1 MPTPDCG
8 ASDRPS
14 IRRPAL
20 MSTGGVDW
28 EVRDACAQA
37 GVATARAANTAK
49 RGRIAVSLWGEANL
63 LVTASLSS
71 LRLGHSRTE
80 ATVAVR
86 VTCQCGTSYE
96 LKDEFAGRL
105 VKCPQCGR
113 ENRVPGVVPATA
125 VKPQA
130 DPVFDR
136 DVFLLRQQLLR
147 ISEKY
152 DVADEQGKKIVFVER
167 PAHLLR
173 NVGALLAA
181 LVAAGVVGV
190 GFGMLADKYDVA
202 DEQGKKIVFVERP
215 AHLLRNVG
223 ALLAAL
229 VAAGVVGVG
238 FGMLADMAKGTAFE
252 DVLVALAAIGA
263 IVALIAVGVG
273 LSAKRHVTFYR
284 DQSKRDKLLDVLQD
298 RKWQPITATYTVRD
312 RTGRTLALLWKNY
325 LYNII
330 RKRWYVK
337 APDGTTLYVAKED
350 SIILSLLRR
359 LLGPLFGLL
368 RTNFII
374 VRDGSEDVVGEFN
387 RKFTLLDRYVLDLKA
402 DGARVLDRRVALAL
416 GVMLDTGER
425 R

>member
-1 MPTPDCG
+1 MSPGSTVIWDRSITRAPFACPWTWATGPTALIRSPSIRMPTPDCG

-130 DPVFDR
+130 DRKSTRLNSSHRTISYAVFC
-136 DVFLLRQQLLR
+136 L
-147 ISEKY
+147 
-152 DVADEQGKKIVFVER
+152 KK
-167 PAHLLR
+167 
-173 NVGALLAA
+173 
-181 LVAAGVVGV
+181 
-190 GFGMLADKYDVA
+190 
-202 DEQGKKIVFVERP
+202 
-215 AHLLRNVG
+215 
-223 ALLAAL
+223 
-229 VAAGVVGVG
+229 
-238 FGMLADMAKGTAFE
+238 
-252 DVLVALAAIGA
+252 
-263 IVALIAVGVG
+263 
-273 LSAKRHVTFYR
+273 
-284 DQSKRDKLLDVLQD
+284 
-298 RKWQPITATYTVRD
+298 
-312 RTGRTLALLWKNY
+312 
-325 LYNII
+325 
-330 RKRWYVK
+330 
-337 APDGTTLYVAKED
+337 
-350 SIILSLLRR
+350 
-359 LLGPLFGLL
+359 
-368 RTNFII
+368 
-374 VRDGSEDVVGEFN
+374 
-387 RKFTLLDRYVLDLKA
+387 
-402 DGARVLDRRVALAL
+402 
-416 GVMLDTGER
+416 
-425 R
+425 

>member
-20 MSTGGVDW
+20 MSTGGAAW
-28 EVRDACAQA
+28 AVRDACAQA
-37 GVATARAANTAK
+37 GVATARVANRVK

-113 ENRVPGVVPATA
+113 ENRVPGLAAATA

-130 DPVFDR
+130 DAVFDR
-136 DVFLLRQQLLR
+136 DVFL
-147 ISEKY
+147 
-152 DVADEQGKKIVFVER
+152 F
-167 PAHLLR
+167 
-173 NVGALLAA
+173 
-181 LVAAGVVGV
+181 
-190 GFGMLADKYDVA
+190 
-202 DEQGKKIVFVERP
+202 
-215 AHLLRNVG
+215 
-223 ALLAAL
+223 
-229 VAAGVVGVG
+229 
-238 FGMLADMAKGTAFE
+238 
-252 DVLVALAAIGA
+252 
-263 IVALIAVGVG
+263 
-273 LSAKRHVTFYR
+273 R
-284 DQSKRDKLLDVLQD
+284 DQTKRGKLLEVLQD
-298 RKWQPITATYTVRD
+298 RKWQPITATFTVRD
-312 RTGRTLALLWKNY
+312 AAGRPLALLRKNY
-325 LYNII
+325 LFNLV
-330 RKRWYVK
+330 RKRWYVN
-337 APDGTTLYVAKED
+337 APNGTTLYMAKED

-368 RTNFII
+368 RTNFVI
-374 VRDGSEDVVGEFN
+374 VRGDSDDVVGEFN
-387 RKFTLLDRYVLDLKA
+387 RKFTILDRYVLDLKA
-402 DGARVLDRRVALAL
+402 DRNRLLDRRVALAL

>member
-1 MPTPDCG
+1 MSPDSTVIWDRSITRAPFACPSTWASGPTALMRSPSIRMPTPDCG

-20 MSTGGVDW
+20 MSTGG
-28 EVRDACAQA
+28 
-37 GVATARAANTAK
+37 
-49 RGRIAVSLWGEANL
+49 
-63 LVTASLSS
+63 
-71 LRLGHSRTE
+71 
-80 ATVAVR
+80 

-147 ISEKY
+147 ISE
-152 DVADEQGKKIVFVER
+152 
-167 PAHLLR
+167 
-173 NVGALLAA
+173 
-181 LVAAGVVGV
+181 
-190 GFGMLADKYDVA
+190 KYDVA

-312 RTGRTLALLWKNY
+312 RAGRTLALLWKNY

-330 RKRWYVK
+330 RKR
-337 APDGTTLYVAKED
+337 
-350 SIILSLLRR
+350 
-359 LLGPLFGLL
+359 
-368 RTNFII
+368 
-374 VRDGSEDVVGEFN
+374 
-387 RKFTLLDRYVLDLKA
+387 
-402 DGARVLDRRVALAL
+402 
-416 GVMLDTGER
+416 
-425 R
+425 

>member
-1 MPTPDCG
+1 M
-8 ASDRPS
+8 
-14 IRRPAL
+14 
-20 MSTGGVDW
+20 
-28 EVRDACAQA
+28 
-37 GVATARAANTAK
+37 
-49 RGRIAVSLWGEANL
+49 
-63 LVTASLSS
+63 
-71 LRLGHSRTE
+71 
-80 ATVAVR
+80 AVR
-86 VTCQCGTSYE
+86 VACQCGTSYE

-113 ENRVPGVVPATA
+113 ENRVPGVVPAGS
-125 VKPQA
+125 VKAQA

-152 DVADEQGKKIVFVER
+152 DVADELGKKIVFVER

-173 NVGALLAA
+173 NIGAILAGLAAGAL
-181 LVAAGVVGV
+181 VGVV
-190 GFGMLADKYDVA
+190 FGMLS
-202 DEQGKKIVFVERP
+202 
-215 AHLLRNVG
+215 
-223 ALLAAL
+223 
-229 VAAGVVGVG
+229 
-238 FGMLADMAKGTAFE
+238 DMAKGTPYEGLLA
-252 DVLVALAAIGA
+252 ALAVIGFL
-263 IVALIAVGVG
+263 VVLFTVGIA

-284 DQSKRDKLLDVLQD
+284 DETKRDKLLEVLQD

-312 RTGRTLALLWKNY
+312 RVGRTMALLWKNY
-325 LYNII
+325 LYNVV

-359 LLGPLFGLL
+359 FLGPLFGLL

-374 VRDGSEDVVGEFN
+374 VRNGSEDVVGEFN

-402 DGARVLDRRVALAL
+402 DRARELDRRVALAL

>member
-20 MSTGGVDW
+20 MSTGGADW

-86 VTCQCGTSYE
+86 VTCQCWTSYE

-136 DVFLLRQQLLR
+136 DVFLLRQQLPDLR
-147 ISEKY
+147 E
-152 DVADEQGKKIVFVER
+152 VRRGGRAGKENRVR
-167 PAHLLR
+167 R
-173 NVGALLAA
+173 
-181 LVAAGVVGV
+181 AAGAPAAQCRGATRRARRRGGRGRGIRDARRHGQGHGV
-190 GFGMLADKYDVA
+190 
-202 DEQGKKIVFVERP
+202 
-215 AHLLRNVG
+215 
-223 ALLAAL
+223 
-229 VAAGVVGVG
+229 
-238 FGMLADMAKGTAFE
+238 
-252 DVLVALAAIGA
+252 
-263 IVALIAVGVG
+263 
-273 LSAKRHVTFYR
+273 
-284 DQSKRDKLLDVLQD
+284 
-298 RKWQPITATYTVRD
+298 
-312 RTGRTLALLWKNY
+312 
-325 LYNII
+325 
-330 RKRWYVK
+330 
-337 APDGTTLYVAKED
+337 
-350 SIILSLLRR
+350 
-359 LLGPLFGLL
+359 
-368 RTNFII
+368 
-374 VRDGSEDVVGEFN
+374 
-387 RKFTLLDRYVLDLKA
+387 
-402 DGARVLDRRVALAL
+402 
-416 GVMLDTGER
+416 
-425 R
+425 